1 MSLYNLEDYLSFH
14 TKISQMKMSASTNPS
29 PIRALIPSLHIG
41 RHTPGPLNSI
51 TDVPGVLVHTESV
64 TKKPSE
70 TERGHAINTGV
81 TTILPRR
88 DWFDNACYA
97 GYFRFNGS
105 GEMTGSHWLDETG
118 LLNSPIVLTNSFSV
132 GPCYSGI
139 YQYAIREYA
148 KNGKPAD
155 WFLLPVV
162 AETCDL
168 FLSDIAAMAVTPEMV
183 VRGIDNASSARVPEG
198 NTGGGTGMMC
208 QGFKAGTGSASRLIE
223 GIEFGEKKTYTV
235 AALVQANFGAKRDL
249 RFGGVPVGRIMM
261 EREEAKDPS
270 AANQGTTDEEKR
282 LASKDGSIIVIL
294 ATDAPLHP
302 VQLQRLAK
310 RATVGVSRVG
320 GWGSNSSGD
329 LFLAFSTAEKIPRSP
344 SFSWKPTTEQTV
356 SVVQDVTIN
365 ALFEA
370 AADSTEEAIYNAL
383 VAAETMEGP
392 LGVSKAIDHQ
402 ELKEIVEKYL

>member
-1 MSLYNLEDYLSFH
+1 MSTS
-14 TKISQMKMSASTNPS
+14 SSPS
-29 PIRALIPSLHIG
+29 GIRALIPGLHLG
-41 RHTPGPLNSI
+41 RHTPGHLNSL
-51 TDVPGVLVHTESV
+51 TDVPGVLVHTESII
-64 TKKPSE
+64 KSPSE
-70 TERGHAINTGV
+70 TERGHTVNTGV
-81 TTILPRR
+81 TVVLPRR
-88 DWFDNACYA
+88 DWFDNASYA

-139 YQYAIREYA
+139 YQYAIREHA
-148 KNGKPAD
+148 KNGKLAD

-168 FLSDIAAMAVTPEMV
+168 FLNDIAAMAITPEMV
-183 VRGIDNASSARVPEG
+183 VRGIDNASSAKVPEG
-198 NTGGGTGMMC
+198 NTGGGTGMIC
-208 QGFKAGTGSASRLIE
+208 QGFKAGTGSASRIIE
-223 GIEFGEKKTYTV
+223 GVEFGEKKTYTV

-249 RFGGVPVGRIMM
+249 RFGGIPVGRIMV
-261 EREEAKDPS
+261 EREKAKQASTDNTTTS
-270 AANQGTTDEEKR
+270 TTDEKEEERR
-282 LASKDGSIIVIL
+282 LASKDGSIIVVL

-329 LFLAFSTAEKIPRSP
+329 LFLAFSTAQGIQRAPQ
-344 SFSWKPTTEQTV
+344 FSWKPTTEQKV

-383 VAAETMEGP
+383 VAAVDMEGP
-392 LGVSKAIDHQ
+392 LGAVKSIDHQ
-402 ELKEIVEKYL
+402 ELKGIVENYI